1 MSHDRS
7 QVNTFGLQRA
17 IRDSDELTSTER
29 LILLTITTYYPI
41 CCPSRATLAR
51 GAGVHRDT
59 LDRTLRTLK
68 RKGALRAVARPG
80 KPSRLVI
87 TLPHTTL
94 PQNAGHCTMQDTAY
108 DPTHPTAY
116 DPTKETKKR
125 SINNTSVDTQITAA
139 APQAQGVFQDHAK
152 ETSTE
157 RITNNANVDTNN
169 ASVDTNSG
177 ASPTQAQGAGDKGE
191 GTPQQ
196 RLAAWRDVWRE
207 VIGDSPLPSLAELRR
222 VSPGLTEAHFSAHLG
237 AVATAKAAGT
247 VRVPRS
253 LFFSRLKESRGEP
266 APAAWSKEQVR
277 AALAPPLTSPPDLR
291 RPELRRHV
299 VKPKPVVTPE
309 ERAKRIAA
317 MRKATA
323 ELWGADGAG
332 GDA

>member
-1 MSHDRS
+1 MNHDRS
-7 QVNTFGLQRA
+7 QVNTFDLLRA
-17 IRDSDELTSTER
+17 VRDDETLSSSDKLTLHT
-29 LILLTITTYYPI
+29 LATYLPTVH
-41 CCPSRATLAR
+41 PSVKTLAR
-51 GAGVHRDT
+51 GAA
-59 LDRTLRTLK
+59 LDVKTVRRSIK
-68 RKGALRAVARPG
+68 
-80 KPSRLVI
+80 RLVAVGWLQLE
-87 TLPHTTL
+87 TRAGRTTL
-94 PQNAGHCTMQDTAY
+94 YTLT
-108 DPTHPTAY
+108 
-116 DPTKETKKR
+116 PTKRHPYQTTPVVQSGYTQSTPVHPYQTTPVEETKKR
-125 SINNTSVDTQITAA
+125 SINNTSVNTQITAA
-139 APQAQGVFQDHAK
+139 ASQAQGVLQDHAK
-152 ETSTE
+152 DADRA
-157 RITNNANVDTNN
+157 RIANISDE
-169 ASVDTNSG
+169 A
-177 ASPTQAQGAGDKGE
+177 TQAQGAGDKGE
-191 GTPQQ
+191 DTPQQ

>member
-7 QVNTFGLQRA
+7 QVNTFDLQRA

-59 LDRTLRTLK
+59 LDRTLRALK
-68 RKGALRAVARPG
+68 RKGALQAVARPG
-80 KPSRLVI
+80 KPSRLVV
-87 TLPHTTL
+87 TLLHTTL
-94 PQNAGHCTMQDTAY
+94 VHNTVGCTVQDTAY

-116 DPTKETKKR
+116 DPPKETRKR
-125 SINNTSVDTQITAA
+125 STNNNSVDTQITTPAT
-139 APQAQGVFQDHAK
+139 QAQGVFEDHAT
-152 ETSTE
+152 EASTE
-157 RITNNANVDTNN
+157 RITNNANVDTNSS
-169 ASVDTNSG
+169 AS
-177 ASPTQAQGAGDKGE
+177 ATQAQGAGNKRED
-191 GTPQQ
+191 TPQQ

-207 VIGDSPLPSLAELRR
+207 VIGDSPLPSLAELRS

-309 ERAKRIAA
+309 ERAKRLAA
-317 MRKATA
+317 MLAATA
-323 ELWGADGAG
+323 AFKGLDGAG
-332 GDA
+332 GDT

>member
-7 QVNTFGLQRA
+7 QVNTFDLQRA

-59 LDRTLRTLK
+59 LDRTLRALK
-68 RKGALRAVARPG
+68 RKGALQAVARPG

-87 TLPHTTL
+87 TLLHTTL
-94 PQNAGHCTMQDTAY
+94 VQNTVGCTVQDTAY

-116 DPTKETKKR
+116 DPPKETRKR
-125 SINNTSVDTQITAA
+125 STNNNSVDTGITAA
-139 APQAQGVFQDHAK
+139 A
-152 ETSTE
+152 
-157 RITNNANVDTNN
+157 
-169 ASVDTNSG
+169 
-177 ASPTQAQGAGDKGE
+177 TQAQGAGDKGE
-191 GTPQQ
+191 DTPQQ

-207 VIGDSPLPSLAELRR
+207 VIGDSPLPSLAELRS

-309 ERAKRIAA
+309 ERAKRLAA
-317 MRKATA
+317 MLAATA
-323 ELWGADGAG
+323 AFKGLDGAG
-332 GDA
+332 GDT

>member
-1 MSHDRS
+1 
-7 QVNTFGLQRA
+7 
-17 IRDSDELTSTER
+17 
-29 LILLTITTYYPI
+29 
-41 CCPSRATLAR
+41 
-51 GAGVHRDT
+51 
-59 LDRTLRTLK
+59 
-68 RKGALRAVARPG
+68 
-80 KPSRLVI
+80 
-87 TLPHTTL
+87 
-94 PQNAGHCTMQDTAY
+94 MQDTAY

-125 SINNTSVDTQITAA
+125 SINNNSVNTQITTPAT
-139 APQAQGVFQDHAK
+139 QAQGVFEDHAK
-152 ETSTE
+152 DADRV
-157 RITNNANVDTNN
+157 RIA
-169 ASVDTNSG
+169 NSG
-177 ASPTQAQGAGDKGE
+177 DEAAPAQGAGDKGKD
-191 GTPQQ
+191 TPQQ

-207 VIGDSPLPSLAELRR
+207 VIGDSPLPSLAELRS

-317 MRKATA
+317 MLAATA
-323 ELWGADGAG
+323 AFKGLDGAG

>member
-1 MSHDRS
+1 MNHDRS
-7 QVNTFGLQRA
+7 QVNTFDLLRA
-17 IRDSDELTSTER
+17 VRDDETLSSSDKLTLHT
-29 LILLTITTYYPI
+29 LATYLPTVH
-41 CCPSRATLAR
+41 PSVKTLAR
-51 GAGVHRDT
+51 GAA
-59 LDRTLRTLK
+59 LDVKTVRRSIK
-68 RKGALRAVARPG
+68 RLTAAGWLQLETRAGR
-80 KPSRLVI
+80 
-87 TLPHTTL
+87 TTL
-94 PQNAGHCTMQDTAY
+94 YTLT
-108 DPTHPTAY
+108 
-116 DPTKETKKR
+116 PTKPHPYQMAPVVQSGYTQSTPVHPYQTTPDEETKKR
-125 SINNTSVDTQITAA
+125 SINNNSEDTQITAA
-139 APQAQGVFQDHAK
+139 ASQAQGVFQDHAK

-157 RITNNANVDTNN
+157 RITNS
-169 ASVDTNSG
+169 ASADTNSSDEG
-177 ASPTQAQGAGDKGE
+177 TPAQGAGDKGE
-191 GTPQQ
+191 DTPQQ

-237 AVATAKAAGT
+237 AVAAAKAAGT

-323 ELWGADGAG
+323 ELWGTDGAG

>member
-1 MSHDRS
+1 MNHDRS
-7 QVNTFGLQRA
+7 QVNTFDLLRA
-17 IRDSDELTSTER
+17 VRDDETLSSSDKLTLHT
-29 LILLTITTYYPI
+29 LATYLPTVH
-41 CCPSRATLAR
+41 PSVKTLAR
-51 GAGVHRDT
+51 GAA
-59 LDRTLRTLK
+59 LDVKTVRRSIK
-68 RKGALRAVARPG
+68 
-80 KPSRLVI
+80 RLVAAGWLQLE
-87 TLPHTTL
+87 TRAGRTTL
-94 PQNAGHCTMQDTAY
+94 YTLT
-108 DPTHPTAY
+108 
-116 DPTKETKKR
+116 PTKRHPYQMAPVVQSGYTQSTPVHPYQTTPVEETKKR
-125 SINNTSVDTQITAA
+125 STNNTSVDTQITAA

-152 ETSTE
+152 DTSTA
-157 RITNNANVDTNN
+157 RITNNANVDTN
-169 ASVDTNSG
+169 SS

-191 GTPQQ
+191 DTPQQ
-196 RLAAWRDVWRE
+196 RLAAWRDVWHE
-207 VIGDSPLPSLAELRR
+207 VIGDSPLPSLAELRS

-309 ERAKRIAA
+309 ERAKRLAA
-317 MRKATA
+317 MLAATA
-323 ELWGADGAG
+323 AFKGIDGAG

>member
-7 QVNTFGLQRA
+7 QVNTFDLQRA

-59 LDRTLRTLK
+59 LDRTLRSLK
-68 RKGALRAVARPG
+68 RKGALQAVARPG
-80 KPSRLVI
+80 KPSRLVV
-87 TLPHTTL
+87 TLLHTTL
-94 PQNAGHCTMQDTAY
+94 VHNTVGCTVQDTAY

-116 DPTKETKKR
+116 DPPKETRKR
-125 SINNTSVDTQITAA
+125 STNNTSVDTQITAA

-152 ETSTE
+152 DTSTA
-157 RITNNANVDTNN
+157 RITNNANVDTN
-169 ASVDTNSG
+169 SS
-177 ASPTQAQGAGDKGE
+177 ASPTQAQGAGDKGQD
-191 GTPQQ
+191 TPQQ
-196 RLAAWRDVWRE
+196 RLAAWRDVWHE
-207 VIGDSPLPSLAELRR
+207 VIGDSPLPSLAELRS

-309 ERAKRIAA
+309 ERAKRLAA
-317 MRKATA
+317 MLAATA
-323 ELWGADGAG
+323 AFKGLDGAG

>member
-7 QVNTFGLQRA
+7 QVNTFDLQRA

-41 CCPSRATLAR
+41 CCPSRATLAK

-59 LDRTLRTLK
+59 LDRTLRSLK
-68 RKGALRAVARPG
+68 RKGALQAVARPG

-87 TLPHTTL
+87 TLLHTTL
-94 PQNAGHCTMQDTAY
+94 VQNTVGCTMQDTAY

-116 DPTKETKKR
+116 DPPKETRKR
-125 SINNTSVDTQITAA
+125 STNNNSVDTQITAA
-139 APQAQGVFQDHAK
+139 A
-152 ETSTE
+152 
-157 RITNNANVDTNN
+157 
-169 ASVDTNSG
+169 
-177 ASPTQAQGAGDKGE
+177 TQAQGAGDKGE
-191 GTPQQ
+191 DTPQQ

-207 VIGDSPLPSLAELRR
+207 VIGDSPLPSLAELRS

-277 AALAPPLTSPPDLR
+277 AAMAPAPLTSPPDLR

-309 ERAKRIAA
+309 ERAKRLAA
-317 MRKATA
+317 MLAATA
-323 ELWGADGAG
+323 AFKGIDGAG

>member
-1 MSHDRS
+1 MNHDRS
-7 QVNTFGLQRA
+7 QVNTFDLLRA
-17 IRDSDELTSTER
+17 VRDDETLSSSDKLTLHT
-29 LILLTITTYYPI
+29 LATYLPTVH
-41 CCPSRATLAR
+41 PSVKTLAR
-51 GAGVHRDT
+51 GAA
-59 LDRTLRTLK
+59 LDVKTVRRSIK
-68 RKGALRAVARPG
+68 RLAAAGWLQLETRAGR
-80 KPSRLVI
+80 
-87 TLPHTTL
+87 TTL
-94 PQNAGHCTMQDTAY
+94 YTLT
-108 DPTHPTAY
+108 
-116 DPTKETKKR
+116 PTKRHPYQSTPVVQSGYTQTTPVHPYQTTPAEETKKR
-125 SINNTSVDTQITAA
+125 SINNNSEDTQITTPAT
-139 APQAQGVFQDHAK
+139 QAQGVFEDHAK
-152 ETSTE
+152 EAGRARIANTSDE
-157 RITNNANVDTNN
+157 
-169 ASVDTNSG
+169 G
-177 ASPTQAQGAGDKGE
+177 APAQGAGDKGKD
-191 GTPQQ
+191 TPQQ

-323 ELWGADGAG
+323 AFKGLDGAG

>member
-1 MSHDRS
+1 MNHDRS
-7 QVNTFGLQRA
+7 QVNTFGLLRA
-17 IRDSDELTSTER
+17 VRDDETLTSSDK
-29 LILLTITTYYPI
+29 LTLHTLATYLPTVH
-41 CCPSRATLAR
+41 PSVKTLAR
-51 GAGVHRDT
+51 GAA
-59 LDRTLRTLK
+59 LDVKTVRRSIK
-68 RKGALRAVARPG
+68 
-80 KPSRLVI
+80 RLVAAGWLQLE
-87 TLPHTTL
+87 TRAGRTTL
-94 PQNAGHCTMQDTAY
+94 YTLT
-108 DPTHPTAY
+108 
-116 DPTKETKKR
+116 PTKPHPYQMAPVVQSGYTQTTPVHPYQTTPDEETKKR
-125 SINNTSVDTQITAA
+125 STNNTSVDTQITTPA
-139 APQAQGVFQDHAK
+139 
-152 ETSTE
+152 
-157 RITNNANVDTNN
+157 
-169 ASVDTNSG
+169 
-177 ASPTQAQGAGDKGE
+177 TQAQGAGDKGE
-191 GTPQQ
+191 DTPQQ

-277 AALAPPLTSPPDLR
+277 AAMAPAPLTSPPDLR

-299 VKPKPVVTPE
+299 VKPKPVITPE

-323 ELWGADGAG
+323 ELWGTDGAG